1 MNTNSDICP
10 RFSLQR
16 CHLDSYLL
24 CSGLRDSN
32 LLTCNWVSK
41 LPVVHQRSTESDMPR
56 TISSPASKKPLPTT
70 RRVKAKPA
78 WSDYLT
84 EDNRFALTK
93 EEVLKRKQALLSK
106 NNVFNGN
113 AKTSGSQSY
122 SYNGRVKAS
131 QNSERFTGSNYRR
144 SANVARSN
152 GAGDESDDSSV
163 SRRQSGNLTALD
175 LVSRKQTNWYV
186 AQLGHVKTYLGKQ
199 FIRFS

>member
-1 MNTNSDICP
+1 
-10 RFSLQR
+10 
-16 CHLDSYLL
+16 
-24 CSGLRDSN
+24 
-32 LLTCNWVSK
+32 
-41 LPVVHQRSTESDMPR
+41 MPR

-84 EDNRFALTK
+84 VDNRFALTK

-113 AKTSGSQSY
+113 AKTSTSQPY
-122 SYNGRVKAS
+122 SYNGRVKVS
-131 QNSERFTGSNYRR
+131 QNSERFTGSTYRR
-144 SANVARSN
+144 LVNAARSD

-186 AQLGHVKTYLGKQ
+186 MQPGHGETHQQK
-199 FIRFS
+199 RFVLHS